1 MVWLWSL
8 WYSACMAF
16 YRRLFID
23 FDSFYASV
31 EQQDNEEYR
40 GKPVIVVPVV
50 SDYTCAI
57 AASYQAKRLGVKTGT
72 RVKTAK
78 EKIPGLFVCGA
89 RPKRYVEI
97 HNQILEVLSKHFQ
110 KIQVLSVDE
119 MACEIEE
126 DDDFDC
132 EMIAAHL
139 KLDLMDAIGEHI
151 TCSIGVARNVFLSK
165 VAADMNKP
173 NGFTALGDEATEQLK
188 KLDLTDLPGIAERME
203 SRLNKSRIKTIDDL
217 FSIDEL
223 KLKKAW
229 GSVIG
234 ARWWHMIR
242 GSLQCDYGLSNNE
255 IPQSFGHTHVLPPSK
270 RDDAGSFEV
279 FESLLFKGLERLN
292 KNRISAKRVSVYLSW
307 RNTETKRRGTF
318 KKTSPIALASCDYK
332 YWTVIARKLWLSMPN
347 LDLKAIPLIVGIRF
361 TRTVKNEDINLQLF
375 DLNFEPDFELKELY
389 EVPDRIS
396 FGDPGRLFSEN
407 EV

>member
-1 MVWLWSL
+1 
-8 WYSACMAF
+8 MAF

-40 GKPVIVVPVV
+40 EKPVIVVPVV

-89 RPKRYVEI
+89 RPHRYVEV
-97 HNQILEVLSKHFQ
+97 HNQILEVLSHHFK
-110 KIQVLSVDE
+110 KIQVLSIDE
-119 MACEIEE
+119 MACEIDEE
-126 DDDFDC
+126 DDFDC
-132 EMIAAHL
+132 EMIAALL
-139 KLDLMDAIGEHI
+139 KLDFQEKLGEHI
-151 TCSIGVARNVFLSK
+151 SCSIGVARNVFLSK
-165 VAADMNKP
+165 VAADMEKP
-173 NGFTALGDEATEQLK
+173 NGFTALGQKAQEQLET
-188 KLDLTDLPGIAERME
+188 LGLTDLPGIAEKME
-203 SRLNKSRIKTIDDL
+203 ARLNTSRIKTVNDL
-217 FSIDEL
+217 FSVEEL

-234 ARWWHMIR
+234 ARWYHMIR

-255 IPQSFGHTHVLPPSK
+255 IPKSFGHTHVLPPAK

-279 FESLLFKGLERLN
+279 FEALLYKALERLN
-292 KNRISAKRVSVYLSW
+292 KHRIGAKRVSIYLSW
-307 RNTETKRRGTF
+307 RNTETKRRGTY
-318 KKTSPIALASCDYK
+318 KKVSPIAIASSDYT
-332 YWTVIARKLWLSMPN
+332 YWSIIARELWKQLPE

-361 TRTVKNEDINLQLF
+361 TRTVKQEDINLQLF
-375 DLNFEPDFELKELY
+375 DLDFFPKFESKELY

-396 FGDPGRLFSEN
+396 FGDPGRLFDD
-407 EV
+407 V

>member
-1 MVWLWSL
+1 
-8 WYSACMAF
+8 MAF

-78 EKIPGLFVCGA
+78 EKIPGLFVCQA

-97 HNQILEVLSKHFQ
+97 HNQILEVLSQHFK
-110 KIQVLSVDE
+110 KIQVLSIDE
-119 MACEIEE
+119 MTCEIDE

-132 EMIAAHL
+132 EMIAALL
-139 KLDLMDAIGEHI
+139 KLDFQEKLGEHI
-151 TCSIGVARNVFLSK
+151 SCSIGVARNVFLSK
-165 VAADMNKP
+165 VAADMEKP
-173 NGFTALGDEATEQLK
+173 NGFTALGQKAQEQLET
-188 KLDLTDLPGIAERME
+188 LGLTDLPGIAEKME
-203 SRLNKSRIKTIDDL
+203 ARLNTSRIKTVTDL
-217 FSIDEL
+217 FSVEEL

-234 ARWWHMIR
+234 ARWYHMIR
-242 GSLQCDYGLSNNE
+242 GSLQCDYGLSDNE
-255 IPQSFGHTHVLPPSK
+255 IPKSFGHTHVLPPVK
-270 RDDAGSFEV
+270 RDDAGSFDV
-279 FESLLFKGLERLN
+279 FEALLYKALERLN
-292 KNRISAKRVSVYLSW
+292 KQRIGAKRVSIYLSW
-307 RNTETKRRGTF
+307 RNTETKRRGTY
-318 KKTSPIALASCDYK
+318 KKVSPIAIASSDHT
-332 YWTVIARKLWLSMPN
+332 YWSIIARELWKQLPS
-347 LDLKAIPLIVGIRF
+347 LGLKDIPLIVGIRF
-361 TRTVKNEDINLQLF
+361 TRTVKQEDINLQLF
-375 DLNFEPDFELKELY
+375 DLDFFPKFESKELY

-396 FGDPGRLFSEN
+396 FGDPGRLFDD
-407 EV
+407 V

>member
-1 MVWLWSL
+1 
-8 WYSACMAF
+8 MAL

-23 FDSFYASV
+23 FDSFYASI
-31 EQQDNEEYR
+31 EQQDNEKYQN
-40 GKPVIVVPVV
+40 KPLIVVPCI

-78 EKIPGLFVCGA
+78 EKIPSLFVVEA
-89 RPKRYVEI
+89 RPKRYVEV
-97 HNQILEVLSKHFQ
+97 HNQILEVLSKHFK
-110 KIQVLSVDE
+110 KIQVLSIDE

-132 EMIAAHL
+132 EMIAADL
-139 KLDLMDAIGEHI
+139 KLDFMDVLGEHI
-151 TCSIGVARNVFLSK
+151 SCSIGVAQNVFLSK
-165 VAADMNKP
+165 VAADMDKP
-173 NGFTALGDEATEQLK
+173 NGFTALGQKAQEQVKALG
-188 KLDLTDLPGIAERME
+188 LTDLPGIAERME
-203 SRLNKSRIKTIDDL
+203 ARLNQSRIRTIEDL
-217 FSIDEL
+217 YSIDEL

-255 IPQSFGHTHVLPPSK
+255 IPKSFGHTHVLPPSK

-292 KNRISAKRVSVYLSW
+292 KNRIGAKRVSIYLSW
-307 RNTETKRRGTF
+307 RNTETKRRGTY
-318 KKTSPIALASCDYK
+318 KKTSPIALASSDYK
-332 YWTVIARKLWLSMPN
+332 YWTVIARKLWSNLPP

-361 TRTVKNEDINLQLF
+361 TRTIKHEDINLQLF
-375 DLNFEPDFELKELY
+375 DLNFEPEFDLKEVY

-396 FGDPGRLFSEN
+396 FGDPGRLFEEN

>member
-1 MVWLWSL
+1 
-8 WYSACMAF
+8 MAI

-31 EQQDNEEYR
+31 EQQDNEKYQN
-40 GKPVIVVPVV
+40 KPLIVVPCI

-78 EKIPGLFVCGA
+78 EKIPSLFVVEA
-89 RPKRYVEI
+89 RPKRYVEV
-97 HNQILEVLSKHFQ
+97 HNQILEVLSKHFK
-110 KIQVLSVDE
+110 KIQVLSIDE

-132 EMIAAHL
+132 EMIAADL
-139 KLDLMDAIGEHI
+139 KLDLMDVLGEHI
-151 TCSIGVARNVFLSK
+151 SCSIGVAQNVFLSK
-165 VAADMNKP
+165 VAADMDKP
-173 NGFTALGDEATEQLK
+173 NGFTAISDAEDKLKSLG
-188 KLDLTDLPGIAERME
+188 LTDLPGIAERME
-203 SRLNKSRIKTIDDL
+203 ARLNQSRIRTIEDL
-217 FSIDEL
+217 YSIDEL

-255 IPQSFGHTHVLPPSK
+255 IPKSFGHTHVLPPHK

-279 FESLLFKGLERLN
+279 FESLLFRALEGLN
-292 KNRISAKRVSVYLSW
+292 KNRTGAKRISIYLSW

-318 KKTSPIALASCDYK
+318 KKSSPIALASMDYK
-332 YWTVIARKLWLSMPN
+332 YWTVIALKLWDSLPP
-347 LDLKAIPLIVGIRF
+347 LDLKAIPLVVGVRF
-361 TRTVKNEDINLQLF
+361 TKTMKQDDFNLQLF
-375 DLNFEPDFELKELY
+375 DLNFEPDFDLQEKYEL
-389 EVPDRIS
+389 PDRIS
-396 FGDPGRLFSEN
+396 FGDPGRLFDEN
-407 EV
+407 

>member
-1 MVWLWSL
+1 
-8 WYSACMAF
+8 MAF

-40 GKPVIVVPVV
+40 EKPIIVVPVV

-89 RPKRYVEI
+89 RPHRYVEV
-97 HNQILEVLSKHFQ
+97 HNQILEVLSHHFK
-110 KIQVLSVDE
+110 KIQVLSIDE
-119 MACEIEE
+119 MACEIDEE
-126 DDDFDC
+126 DDFDC
-132 EMIAAHL
+132 EMIAALL
-139 KLDLMDAIGEHI
+139 KLDFQEKLGEHI
-151 TCSIGVARNVFLSK
+151 SCSIGVARNVFLSK
-165 VAADMNKP
+165 VAADMEKP
-173 NGFTALGDEATEQLK
+173 NGFTALGQKAQEQLET
-188 KLDLTDLPGIAERME
+188 LGLTDLPGIAEKME
-203 SRLNKSRIKTIDDL
+203 ARLNTSRIKTVNDL
-217 FSIDEL
+217 FSVEEL

-234 ARWWHMIR
+234 ARWYHMIR

-255 IPQSFGHTHVLPPSK
+255 IPKSFGHTHVLPPAK

-279 FESLLFKGLERLN
+279 FEALLYKTLERLN
-292 KNRISAKRVSVYLSW
+292 KHRIGAKRVSIYLSW
-307 RNTETKRRGTF
+307 RNTETKRRGTY
-318 KKTSPIALASCDYK
+318 KKVSPIAIASSDYT
-332 YWTVIARKLWLSMPN
+332 YWSIIARELWKQLPE

-361 TRTVKNEDINLQLF
+361 TRTVKQEDINLQLF
-375 DLNFEPDFELKELY
+375 DLDFFPKFESKELY

-396 FGDPGRLFSEN
+396 FGDPGRLFDD
-407 EV
+407 V

>member
-1 MVWLWSL
+1 
-8 WYSACMAF
+8 MAF

-40 GKPVIVVPVV
+40 GKPIIVVPVV

-89 RPKRYVEI
+89 RPHRYVEV
-97 HNQILEVLSKHFQ
+97 HNQILEVLSHHFK
-110 KIQVLSVDE
+110 KIQVLSIDE
-119 MACEIEE
+119 MACEIDEE
-126 DDDFDC
+126 DDFDC
-132 EMIAAHL
+132 EMIAALL
-139 KLDLMDAIGEHI
+139 KLDFQEKLGEHI
-151 TCSIGVARNVFLSK
+151 SCSIGVARNVFLSK
-165 VAADMNKP
+165 VAADMEKP
-173 NGFTALGDEATEQLK
+173 NGFTALGQKAQEQLET
-188 KLDLTDLPGIAERME
+188 LGLTDLPGIAEKME
-203 SRLNKSRIKTIDDL
+203 ARLNTSRIKTVNDL
-217 FSIDEL
+217 FSVEEL

-234 ARWWHMIR
+234 ARWYHMIR

-255 IPQSFGHTHVLPPSK
+255 IPKSFGHTHVLPPAK

-279 FESLLFKGLERLN
+279 FEALLYKALERLN
-292 KNRISAKRVSVYLSW
+292 KHRIGAKRVSIYLSW
-307 RNTETKRRGTF
+307 RNTETKRRGTY
-318 KKTSPIALASCDYK
+318 KKVSPIAIASSDYT
-332 YWTVIARKLWLSMPN
+332 YWSIIARELWKQLPE

-361 TRTVKNEDINLQLF
+361 TRTVKQEDINLQLF
-375 DLNFEPDFELKELY
+375 DLDFFPKFESKELY

-396 FGDPGRLFSEN
+396 FGDPGRLFDD
-407 EV
+407 V

>member
-1 MVWLWSL
+1 
-8 WYSACMAF
+8 MAF

-40 GKPVIVVPVV
+40 EKPVIVVPVV

-89 RPKRYVEI
+89 RPHRYVEI
-97 HNQILEVLSKHFQ
+97 HNQILEVLSQHFK
-110 KIQVLSVDE
+110 KIQVLSIDE
-119 MACEIEE
+119 MACEIDEE
-126 DDDFDC
+126 DDFDC
-132 EMIAAHL
+132 EMIAALL
-139 KLDLMDAIGEHI
+139 KLDFQEKLGEHI
-151 TCSIGVARNVFLSK
+151 SCSIGVARNVFLSK
-165 VAADMNKP
+165 VAADMEKP
-173 NGFTALGDEATEQLK
+173 NGFTALGQKAQEQLET
-188 KLDLTDLPGIAERME
+188 LGLTDLPGIAEKME
-203 SRLNKSRIKTIDDL
+203 ARLNTSRIKTVNDL
-217 FSIDEL
+217 FSVEEL

-234 ARWWHMIR
+234 ARWYHMIR

-255 IPQSFGHTHVLPPSK
+255 IPKSFGHTHVLPPAK

-279 FESLLFKGLERLN
+279 FEALLYKALERLN
-292 KNRISAKRVSVYLSW
+292 KHRIGAKRVSIYLSW
-307 RNTETKRRGTF
+307 RNTETKRRGTY
-318 KKTSPIALASCDYK
+318 KKVSPIAIASSDYT
-332 YWTVIARKLWLSMPN
+332 YWSIIARELWKQLPE

-361 TRTVKNEDINLQLF
+361 TRTVKQEDINLQLF
-375 DLNFEPDFELKELY
+375 DLDFFPKFESKELY

-396 FGDPGRLFSEN
+396 FGDPGRLFDD
-407 EV
+407 V

>member
-1 MVWLWSL
+1 
-8 WYSACMAF
+8 MAF

-89 RPKRYVEI
+89 RPHRYVEV
-97 HNQILEVLSKHFQ
+97 HNQILEVLSHHFK
-110 KIQVLSVDE
+110 KIQVLSIDE
-119 MACEIEE
+119 MACEIDEE
-126 DDDFDC
+126 DDFDC
-132 EMIAAHL
+132 EMIAALL
-139 KLDLMDAIGEHI
+139 KLDFQEKLGEHI
-151 TCSIGVARNVFLSK
+151 SCSIGVARNVFLSK
-165 VAADMNKP
+165 VAADMEKP
-173 NGFTALGDEATEQLK
+173 NGFTALGQKAQEQLET
-188 KLDLTDLPGIAERME
+188 LGLTDLPGIAEKME
-203 SRLNKSRIKTIDDL
+203 ARLNKSRIKTVNDL
-217 FSIDEL
+217 FSMEEL

-234 ARWWHMIR
+234 ARWYHMIR

-255 IPQSFGHTHVLPPSK
+255 IPKSFGHTHVLPPAK

-279 FESLLFKGLERLN
+279 FDALLYKALERLN
-292 KNRISAKRVSVYLSW
+292 KHRIGAKRVSIYLSW
-307 RNTETKRRGTF
+307 RNTETKRRGTY
-318 KKTSPIALASCDYK
+318 KKASPIAIASSDYT
-332 YWTVIARKLWLSMPN
+332 YWSIVARELWNQLPE

-361 TRTVKNEDINLQLF
+361 TRTVKQEDMNLQLF
-375 DLNFEPDFELKELY
+375 DLDFFPKFESKELY

-396 FGDPGRLFSEN
+396 FGDPGRLFED
-407 EV
+407 V

>member
-1 MVWLWSL
+1 
-8 WYSACMAF
+8 MAF

-40 GKPVIVVPVV
+40 EKPIIVVPVV

-89 RPKRYVEI
+89 RPHRYVEV
-97 HNQILEVLSKHFQ
+97 HNQILEVLSHHFK
-110 KIQVLSVDE
+110 KIQVLSIDE
-119 MACEIEE
+119 MACEIDEE
-126 DDDFDC
+126 DDFDC
-132 EMIAAHL
+132 EMIAALL
-139 KLDLMDAIGEHI
+139 KLDFQEKLGEHI
-151 TCSIGVARNVFLSK
+151 TCSIGVAKNVFLSK
-165 VAADMNKP
+165 VAADMDKP
-173 NGFTALGDEATEQLK
+173 NGFTALGQKAQEQLET
-188 KLDLTDLPGIAERME
+188 LGLTDLPGIAEKME
-203 SRLNKSRIKTIDDL
+203 ARLNTSRIKTVNDL
-217 FSIDEL
+217 FSVEEL

-234 ARWWHMIR
+234 ARWYHMIR

-255 IPQSFGHTHVLPPSK
+255 IPKSFGHTHVLPPAK

-279 FESLLFKGLERLN
+279 FEALLYKALERLN
-292 KNRISAKRVSVYLSW
+292 KHRIGAKRVSIYLSW
-307 RNTETKRRGTF
+307 RNTETKRRGTY
-318 KKTSPIALASCDYK
+318 KKVSPIAIASSDYT
-332 YWTVIARKLWLSMPN
+332 YWSIIARELWKQLPE

-361 TRTVKNEDINLQLF
+361 TRTVKQEDINLQLF
-375 DLNFEPDFELKELY
+375 DLDFFPKFESKELY

-396 FGDPGRLFSEN
+396 FGDPGRLFDD
-407 EV
+407 V

>member
-1 MVWLWSL
+1 
-8 WYSACMAF
+8 MAF
-16 YRRLFID
+16 FRRLFID

-31 EQQDNEEYR
+31 EQQDNPKYR

-89 RPKRYVEI
+89 RPKRYVEV
-97 HNQILEVLSKHFQ
+97 HNQIVEILSQHFK
-110 KIQVLSVDE
+110 KIQVLSIDE
-119 MACEIEE
+119 MACEIDE

-132 EMIAAHL
+132 EMIAALL
-139 KLDLMDAIGEHI
+139 KLDFQEKLGEHI
-151 TCSIGVARNVFLSK
+151 TCSIGVAKNVFLSK
-165 VAADMNKP
+165 VAADMDKP
-173 NGFTALGDEATEQLK
+173 NGFTALGQKAQEQLET
-188 KLDLTDLPGIAERME
+188 LGLTDLPGIAEKME
-203 SRLNKSRIKTIDDL
+203 ARLNKSRIRTVEDL
-217 FSIDEL
+217 FNTEEL

-234 ARWWHMIR
+234 ARWFHMIR
-242 GSLQCDYGLSNNE
+242 GSLQCDYGLSDNE
-255 IPQSFGHTHVLPPSK
+255 IPKSFGHTHVLPPNK

-279 FESLLFKGLERLN
+279 FEALLFKGLERLN
-292 KNRISAKRVSVYLSW
+292 KHRIGAKRVSIYLSW

-318 KKTSPIALASCDYK
+318 KKVSPIAIASMDYT
-332 YWTVIARKLWLSMPN
+332 YWSLIANQLWSQLPP
-347 LDLKAIPLIVGIRF
+347 LDLKAIPLLVGIRF
-361 TRTVKNEDINLQLF
+361 TRTMKQEDINLQLF
-375 DLNFEPDFELKELY
+375 DLDFFPQYEVKEMY

-396 FGDPGRLFSEN
+396 FGDPGRLFDDET
-407 EV
+407 

>member
-1 MVWLWSL
+1 
-8 WYSACMAF
+8 MAF

-31 EQQDNEEYR
+31 EQQDNPEYR
-40 GKPVIVVPVV
+40 EKPVIVVPVV

-89 RPKRYVEI
+89 RPKRYVEV
-97 HNQILEVLSKHFQ
+97 HNQILEVLTKHFK
-110 KIQVLSVDE
+110 KIQVLSIDE

-132 EMIAAHL
+132 EMIAANL
-139 KLDLMDAIGEHI
+139 KLDLMDVLGDHI
-151 TCSIGVARNVFLSK
+151 SCSIGVAQNVFLAK
-165 VAADMNKP
+165 VAADMDKP
-173 NGFTALGDEATEQLK
+173 NGFTALGQKAQEQMKTLG
-188 KLDLTDLPGIAERME
+188 LTDLPGIAERME
-203 SRLNKSRIKTIDDL
+203 ARLNQSRIRTVEDL
-217 FSIDEL
+217 YNIDEL

-255 IPQSFGHTHVLPPSK
+255 IPKSFGHTHVLPPSK

-279 FESLLFKGLERLN
+279 FESLLYRAIDRLN
-292 KNRISAKRVSVYLSW
+292 KHRIGAKRITIYLSW
-307 RNTETKRRGTF
+307 RNMTTKKRGTF
-318 KKTSPIALASCDYK
+318 KRKSPLSIPNRDYK
-332 YWTVIARKLWLSMPN
+332 YWTCIALELWSN
-347 LDLKAIPLIVGIRF
+347 LPSLGIDDIPLLVGLRF
-361 TRTVKNEDINLQLF
+361 THTIDSNDMNLQLF
-375 DLNFEPDFELKELY
+375 DLSWENEYIY
-389 EVPDRIS
+389 EEKYKLPDRIS
-396 FGDPGRLFSEN
+396 FGDPGRMFEN
-407 EV
+407 